1 MSVSSTESSGVADD
15 PTILRERITELERER
30 IELERARQVQSGAS
44 RVLESLAA
52 GTSLHDVLLILVD
65 TIEAVEPEMLGS
77 VLLLDESGKRLRLG
91 AAPRL
96 PKFYNDAIDG
106 LAIGPAVGSC
116 GTCAHTGERVI
127 VEDVETH
134 PYWTEYSEFALRAGL
149 RACWSH
155 PIVSSTGR
163 ILGTF
168 AMYYREPRR
177 PTQPDLDLITFAAHL
192 AGMAIERT
200 RTEAALRSSEQRLR
214 ALVQSAPVCI
224 HEVDPDRRL
233 VSMNAAGLRMI
244 GATTEAQIIGKPY
257 LDCVSDGDRARVTGL
272 LEAAL
277 AGESVEFEF
286 EFTGSIDDPPRVFT
300 SSLVPLKDPDGVVM
314 RLMGVSQDITDR
326 RQAERQQALMVQE
339 LDHRV
344 KNNLAAVIS
353 IAQQTVAGSESIEDF
368 ESALTGRIRS
378 MGIAH
383 EMLAKARWE
392 GVQLQD
398 MLTRVLDPYR
408 RDKPDCIKLSG
419 PDMMLPAAI
428 ATPICMAVHELA
440 VNAAKYVCLS
450 NSAGQVIVTWER
462 VKGDPAQ
469 LRLEW
474 RETGGPPVSQP
485 VRQGRGT
492 MLIER
497 MIDYQLHGE
506 ASLNFDPSGV
516 SCSISVPLVEAGEDG
531 RGPLP

>member
-1 MSVSSTESSGVADD
+1 MSVSSTESSGVAED
-15 PTILRERITELERER
+15 PGILRERITELERER

-52 GTSLHDVLLILVD
+52 GASLNDVLLILVD
-65 TIEAVEPEMLGS
+65 TIEAVKPEMLGS
-77 VLLLDESGKRLRLG
+77 VLLLDENGKRLRVG

-96 PKFYNDAIDG
+96 PEFYNQAIDG
-106 LAIGPAVGSC
+106 VAIGPAVGSC

-127 VEDVETH
+127 VEDVQTH
-134 PYWTEYSEFALRAGL
+134 PYWTDYREVASRAGL

-177 PTQPDLDLITFAAHL
+177 PDQPDLDLITFAAHL

-224 HEVDPDRRL
+224 HEIDAARCL

-244 GATTEAQIIGKPY
+244 GATREAEIIGMPY
-257 LDCVSDGDRARVTGL
+257 LDYVSDGDRARVSGL
-272 LEAAL
+272 LADAL
-277 AGESVEFEF
+277 AGEPAEF
-286 EFTGSIDDPPRVFT
+286 EFTASIHDRPRVFA
-300 SSLVPLKDPDGVVM
+300 SSFVPLKDSDGAVM
-314 RLMGVSQDITDR
+314 RVMGVAQDITDR
-326 RQAERQQALMVQE
+326 KQAERQQALMVQE

-353 IAQQTVAGSESIEDF
+353 IAQQTAERSESIEDF

-392 GVQLQD
+392 GVQLRD
-398 MLTRVLDPYR
+398 MLSRVLDPFR
-408 RDKPDCIKLSG
+408 RDEPDCIKLTG

-440 VNAAKYVCLS
+440 VNAAKYGCLS
-450 NSAGQVIVTWER
+450 DSAGQVIVTWES
-462 VKGDPAQ
+462 VEGDPAQ
-469 LRLEW
+469 LRLTW
-474 RETGGPPVSQP
+474 RETGGPPVSRP
-485 VRQGRGT
+485 ARQGRGT

-497 MIDYQLHGE
+497 MIGYQLQGV
-506 ASLNFDPSGV
+506 ASLDFDPSGV
-516 SCSISVPLVEAGEDG
+516 SCSIAVPLVEAGKDG
-531 RGPLP
+531 QGPLP